1 MKKTKLYR
9 NGEGYI
15 DKKPGDA
22 IRAAKRE
29 PENVIQFRRML
40 KAMGV
45 IFHLKILGKVV
56 LVDETVDRWVGGDL
70 VKSRKNNCGYL
81 YLVGSI

>member
-22 IRAAKRE
+22 IR
-29 PENVIQFRRML
+29 V
-40 KAMGV
+40 
-45 IFHLKILGKVV
+45 FHLKILGKVV
-56 LVDETVDRWVGGDL
+56 LVDENGDRW
-70 VKSRKNNCGYL
+70 
-81 YLVGSI
+81 

>member
-9 NGEGYI
+9 TGEGYI

-56 LVDETVDRWVGGDL
+56 LVDENGDRW
-70 VKSRKNNCGYL
+70 
-81 YLVGSI
+81 

>member
-1 MKKTKLYR
+1 MKKTKRYR
-9 NGEGYI
+9 NGKGYI
-15 DKKPGDA
+15 DKTPGSV
-22 IRAAKRE
+22 IRAAKQE

-56 LVDETVDRWVGGDL
+56 LVDENGDRW
-70 VKSRKNNCGYL
+70 
-81 YLVGSI
+81 

>member
-9 NGEGYI
+9 NGKGYS
-15 DKKPGDA
+15 GDA
-22 IRAAKRE
+22 VRAVKRE

-40 KAMGV
+40 KAMGI

-56 LVDETVDRWVGGDL
+56 LVDENGDRW
-70 VKSRKNNCGYL
+70 
-81 YLVGSI
+81 

>member
-1 MKKTKLYR
+1 MKKTKMYR
-9 NGEGYI
+9 N
-15 DKKPGDA
+15 DKGRPGDVIGA
-22 IRAAKRE
+22 GKRE

-56 LVDETVDRWVGGDL
+56 LVDENGDRW
-70 VKSRKNNCGYL
+70 
-81 YLVGSI
+81 